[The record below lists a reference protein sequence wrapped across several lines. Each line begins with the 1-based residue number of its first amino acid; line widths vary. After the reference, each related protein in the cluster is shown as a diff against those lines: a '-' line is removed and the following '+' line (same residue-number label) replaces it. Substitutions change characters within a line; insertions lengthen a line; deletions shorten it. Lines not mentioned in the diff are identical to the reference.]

1 MLWYIFKRLIL
12 MVISLF
18 IIVSMVFILTRVSM
32 LQIWG
37 APHPIGGDFAIAW
50 EEYLIY
56 IQRILKDWYW
66 GVDEYYIPIW
76 DTVISKALISFR
88 YNLIAFI
95 IYFFF
100 GIFFGFIAA
109 FYKNKWQD
117 FVISFFSMLFNSIPG
132 FVMIFLLILVFAYH
146 FNWLPAQEPYQI
158 HSVARKLKGYI
169 IPVIALSIGPM
180 GRIAQI
186 IRNELVE
193 STQSPQY
200 LLLRAKGLTRKQSFI
215 KHGLKDSMV
224 TLIPELVPLLVF
236 VINMSFV
243 IEYTYNINGLALYFF
258 ESLLSFSGTGDGL
271 NSVAVN
277 TLVVV
282 PISVLLMGTIMIFSL
297 VTDVSLALIDP
308 RISIRSKKTKS
319 NIV

>member
-1 MLWYIFKRLIL
+1 
-12 MVISLF
+12 
-18 IIVSMVFILTRVSM
+18 
-32 LQIWG
+32 
-37 APHPIGGDFAIAW
+37 
-50 EEYLIY
+50 
-56 IQRILKDWYW
+56 
-66 GVDEYYIPIW
+66 
-76 DTVISKALISFR
+76 
-88 YNLIAFI
+88 
-95 IYFFF
+95 
-100 GIFFGFIAA
+100 
-109 FYKNKWQD
+109 
-117 FVISFFSMLFNSIPG
+117 
-132 FVMIFLLILVFAYH
+132 
-146 FNWLPAQEPYQI
+146 
-158 HSVARKLKGYI
+158 
-169 IPVIALSIGPM
+169 M